1 MAEGLFL
8 PISKCGY
15 LLTSADFDQLYV
27 DYSFTIHSRKEQ
39 CRSTDPSSLHIQNS
53 KYPGYCHL
61 KHCFKDMLV
70 SSKNTR
76 RNMAIATKE
85 GTFFPKT
92 IIDTVIEELEEDTRS
107 VAMTMHQALHPV
119 LGGGFYFS
127 SDLVPAFKCSEWPDE
142 STEWIHRKR
151 NSDWPSGTLISGITS
166 SGCHIVP
173 KPHPLSEEGSEWR
186 YSFSVSAEV
195 PLARSLSK
203 YQRFS
208 FLIIKLMIRC
218 FKVKCPLVVST
229 YYLKTTLFWLC
240 EEIPIAQWTDKNIG
254 VNTMKL
260 LDKFIEFLENRNL
273 PNYFIRT
280 NNMISHLSPSS
291 EDFKTTLRL
300 MKVIRKDPISAL
312 LECESLTFYANTIFK
327 DSFSPV
333 LNQLYEREF
342 KYEIAIAALSNIVSH
357 HLSLDEYGYVI
368 PIAKDLE
375 AYFKAWK
382 GDINYELLPVIV
394 TLVMCCSY
402 TNQFEELMKYQCM
415 VLKLLEENENTP
427 LEYFGSALINS
438 AQMSFVKY
446 ETFRTQK
453 YAEHAMEL
461 FLLSKHFS
469 TFEISQRCFSSW
481 NVHYAN
487 FCVAINSIEEAL
499 KVLKENLLVQLH
511 INNLDELLEQT
522 IEIAPWEYKVFDQY
536 IKSYFQ
542 VKQKQG
548 TILKEM
554 YDRYVDIIEVPNIV
568 LTYYL
573 LVLALDELRTHS
585 EAEHVLREFNAFVN
599 TNMTSLHNLPLDT
612 YNLIAHAY
620 LRLGNFKMVEYWFH
634 KCYQGERVNSKMN
647 AYHDEIITVLKFSQI
662 YENCFFDL

>member
-8 PISKCGY
+8 PITKRGY
-15 LLTSADFDQLYV
+15 LSTSADFDQLYV
-27 DYSFTIHSRKEQ
+27 DYSFTIHSQKEQ
-39 CRSTDPSSLHIQNS
+39 CRSADPSSLHIQSS

-61 KHCFKDMLV
+61 QYCFKDMV
-70 SSKNTR
+70 ASSKNTR

-92 IIDTVIEELEEDTRS
+92 IINTVIEELEEDTRS
-107 VAMTMHQALHPV
+107 VAMTMHQALHPI
-119 LGGGFYFS
+119 LGVGFYFS
-127 SDLVPAFKCSEWPDE
+127 SDLVPAFECSEWPDE
-142 STEWIHRKR
+142 SIEWIHRKR
-151 NSDWPSGTLISGITS
+151 NSSWPSGRLISRITS

-173 KPHPLSEEGSEWR
+173 KPHPLSEDGSEWR
-186 YSFSVSAEV
+186 YSFSVTAEV

-218 FKVKCPLVVST
+218 FKMKCALVVST

-240 EEIPIAQWTDKNIG
+240 EEIPIAQWTDENIS

-291 EDFKTTLRL
+291 EDFQRTLRL
-300 MKVIRKDPISAL
+300 IKLIRKDPISAL
-312 LECESLTFYANTIFK
+312 LECESLTFYPNNLFK
-327 DSFSPV
+327 DFFCPV
-333 LNQLYEREF
+333 LNRLYESEF

-357 HLSLDEYGYVI
+357 HLRLDEYGYVI

-375 AYFKAWK
+375 VYFKAWK
-382 GDINYELLPVIV
+382 GDINYELLPVIA

-402 TNQFEELMKYQCM
+402 TNQFEELMKYQSM
-415 VLKLLEENENTP
+415 ALKLLEENESTP
-427 LEYFGSALINS
+427 LEYFASVLINS

-446 ETFRTQK
+446 KTFKTQK
-453 YAEHAMEL
+453 HADYTMEL
-461 FLLSKHFS
+461 FLLAKHFS
-469 TFEISQRCFSSW
+469 TFEISHRCFSSW

-487 FCVAINSIEEAL
+487 FCVAINSSEEAL
-499 KVLKENLLVQLH
+499 KILKENLSVQLH
-511 INNLDELLEQT
+511 MKNLDELLKQT
-522 IEIAPWEYKVFDQY
+522 IEIAPWEYEVFDQY

-542 VKQKQG
+542 VKQKQS

-554 YDRYVDIIEVPNIV
+554 YDRYVDIIEVPNII

-573 LVLALDELRTHS
+573 LVVALYELRTQS
-585 EAEHVLREFNAFVN
+585 ETEYVLKEFNDFVN
-599 TNMTSLHNLPLDT
+599 TNMTSLRIVPLDT

-620 LRLGNFKMVEYWFH
+620 LRLGNFGMVEYWFD
-634 KCYQGERVNSKMN
+634 KCYQGERVNSQIN
-647 AYHDEIITVLKFSQI
+647 AYHDEIITILQFSQI
-662 YENCFFDL
+662 YENCFTNL